1 MVMLMN
7 KFNARKCKCQFG
19 HVHDSK
25 KEAERCTYL
34 HYQQKQGL
42 ISRLETQKEFELI
55 PTQKCAGYKTER
67 AVKYIAD
74 FYYVSN
80 TDGEEVV
87 EDVKGY
93 KRGAAYAV
101 FAIKRKLMLHKYGI
115 HVREI

>member
-1 MVMLMN
+1 MLMN

-55 PTQKCAGYKTER
+55 PTQKCVGYKTER

-74 FYYVSN
+74 FYYLTN
-80 TDGEEVV
+80 NGEEVV

-101 FAIKRKLMLHKYGI
+101 YTIKRKLMLHIYGI